1 MSKLP
6 PPELIGAIVLRYVP
20 KQVGFIGCVLLSGAL
35 WAQEPQHVDALS
47 SADTTEVVLDGRP
60 LFKVAGSA
68 SLPSAERA
76 RAIRI
81 RITDVARN
89 PVVRTDDIHPVAME
103 GRIDLRASSRHL
115 VAIVDADARLEG
127 LSLSDTAQLRLAQV
141 RQAIDRYR
149 AERSP
154 EHFAHAIVMSLI
166 VGGLACLALFGILFA
181 LRRLKNALET
191 RYRARIHSLT
201 IQSFEIVRA
210 EQIWRAVRGGL
221 HLLRALLVGGLL
233 YFSLAFVLGQ
243 FPSTRALA
251 TNLFDLVAQPV
262 VRIAAAILDYIPKLI
277 FLVLLALIVRY
288 ALKLMHVFSRAVA
301 VGTVPVPGFDA
312 DWAQPTYHIM
322 RALIILLA
330 LVIAYPYL
338 PGSGSAAFQGLSI
351 FAGLMLSLGAS
362 SAMASVIAGYTVTY
376 RRAFRVGDRVAIG
389 ELMGEV
395 TEVRLMVTHLR
406 TPKNEEI
413 VVPNSLVLAS
423 HVTNYSKLAAAEGLL
438 LHTIVRIGYS
448 IPWRQVEA
456 LLLQAAART
465 SGLSSTR
472 PAFVL
477 EKSLD
482 EFSVAYELNVCVD
495 SAQHLLERY
504 AALHRNILDV
514 FNEYGVQIMVP
525 AYEGDTPE
533 PKIVPKE
540 RWFMAPAAPLSEK
553 NVLAQV
559 QASAQNQVTAR

>member
-1 MSKLP
+1 MS
-6 PPELIGAIVLRYVP
+6 AT
-20 KQVGFIGCVLLSGAL
+20 L
-35 WAQEPQHVDALS
+35 WAQEVQHVDALPADN
-47 SADTTEVVLDGRP
+47 SAQVVLDGRP
-60 LFKVAGSA
+60 IFEVAGSA
-68 SLPSAERA
+68 SFPSSA
-76 RAIRI
+76 RAQAVRA
-81 RITDVARN
+81 RITDIARN
-89 PVVRTDDIHPVAME
+89 PAVRTDDIHPVPSE
-103 GRIDLRASSRHL
+103 GRIDLRAGSKHL
-115 VAIVDADARLEG
+115 VAIVDADAKLEG
-127 LSLSDTAQLRLAQV
+127 LSLSDTAQLRLAQI

-154 EHFAHAIVMSLI
+154 GHTARAAINSLI
-166 VGGLACLALFGILFA
+166 VVGSACLALFVILFA
-181 LRRLKNALET
+181 LRRLQNMLET
-191 RYRARIHSLT
+191 RYRTRIHSLT
-201 IQSFEIVRA
+201 IQSFEVVRA
-210 EQIWRAVRGGL
+210 EQIWRAVRGSL
-221 HLLRALLVGGLL
+221 HALRLLLVGGLA
-233 YFSLAFVLGQ
+233 YFTIVFVLGQ
-243 FPSTRALA
+243 FPSTRGIGTGL
-251 TNLFDLVAQPV
+251 LDVVADPV
-262 VRIAAAILDYIPKLI
+262 VRMATAVFEYIPKLI
-277 FLVLLALIVRY
+277 FLLVLAFVVRY
-288 ALKLMHVFSRAVA
+288 ALKLMNVFSRAVA
-301 VGTVPVPGFDA
+301 TGTVPVPGFDA

-389 ELMGEV
+389 DLMGEV

-423 HVTNYSKLAAAEGLL
+423 HVTNYSKLAAKQGLL

-448 IPWRQVEA
+448 TPWRQVEA

-465 SGLSSTR
+465 TDLTSTR

-525 AYEGDTPE
+525 AYEGDTAE

-540 RWFMAPAAPLSEK
+540 RWYTRPATPLTQEREP
-553 NVLAQV
+553 AQV
-559 QASAQNQVTAR
+559 ADAREDSLTGLTG

>member
-1 MSKLP
+1 M
-6 PPELIGAIVLRYVP
+6 LRYLP
-20 KQVGFIGCVLLSGAL
+20 KRVGFICCVLLSGVL
-35 WAQEPQHVDALS
+35 WAQEAQHVDALPAS
-47 SADTTEVVLDGRP
+47 GSAQVVLDGRP
-60 LFKVAGSA
+60 IFEVAGSA
-68 SLPSAERA
+68 SFPSSA
-76 RAIRI
+76 RAHAVRTRI
-81 RITDVARN
+81 VDIARN
-89 PVVRTDDIHPVAME
+89 PAVRTDDIQAVPGE
-103 GRIDLRASSRHL
+103 GRIDLRAGPRHL
-115 VAIVDADARLEG
+115 VAVVDADAKLEG
-127 LSLSDTAQLRLAQV
+127 LSLSDTAQVRLAQI

-154 EHFAHAIVMSLI
+154 GHTTRAIINSV
-166 VGGLACLALFGILFA
+166 VVAGAACLALIGILFA
-181 LRRLKNALET
+181 LRRLNNMFEM
-191 RYRARIHSLT
+191 RYRTRIHSLT
-201 IQSFEIVRA
+201 IQSFEVVRA
-210 EQIWRAVRGGL
+210 EQIWRAVRGGV
-221 HLLRALLVGGLL
+221 HALRLLLVGGLA
-233 YFSLAFVLGQ
+233 YFTLVFVLGQ
-243 FPSTRALA
+243 FPSTRGLG
-251 TNLFDLVAQPV
+251 TNLLSVIADPLVKMATAV
-262 VRIAAAILDYIPKLI
+262 IEYIPKLI
-277 FLVLLALIVRY
+277 FLLVLVLVIRY
-288 ALKLMHVFSRAVA
+288 ALKLMTVFSRAVA
-301 VGTVPVPGFDA
+301 AGTVPVPGFDA

-362 SAMASVIAGYTVTY
+362 SAMASLIAGYTVTY
-376 RRAFRVGDRVAIG
+376 RRAFRVGDRVSIG
-389 ELMGEV
+389 DLTGEV

-423 HVTNYSKLAAAEGLL
+423 HVTNYSKLAAKQGLL
-438 LHTIVRIGYS
+438 LHTVVRIGYAT
-448 IPWRQVEA
+448 PWRQVEA

-465 SGLSSTR
+465 TDLTSTR

-533 PKIVPKE
+533 PKIVPRE
-540 RWFMAPAAPLSEK
+540 RWFTAPAAPAPEQG
-553 NVLAQV
+553 VLTQVPEAQQQPAAV
-559 QASAQNQVTAR
+559 R

>member
-1 MSKLP
+1 LH
-6 PPELIGAIVLRYVP
+6 EREFFREIVLRHLP
-20 KQVGFIGCVLLSGAL
+20 KRIGFICCALLSGVL
-35 WAQEPQHVDALS
+35 CAQEAQHVDALPAGGS
-47 SADTTEVVLDGRP
+47 TQVVLDGRP
-60 LFKVAGSA
+60 IFEVAGSA
-68 SLPSAERA
+68 SFPSSA
-76 RAIRI
+76 RAHAVRTRI
-81 RITDVARN
+81 VDIARN
-89 PVVRTDDIHPVAME
+89 PAVRTDDIQAAPGE
-103 GRIDLRASSRHL
+103 GRIDLRAGSRHL
-115 VAIVDADARLEG
+115 VAVVDADAKLEG
-127 LSLSDTAQLRLAQV
+127 LSLSDTAQLRLSQI

-154 EHFAHAIVMSLI
+154 GHTTRAIINSVL
-166 VGGLACLALFGILFA
+166 VAGAACLALIGILFA
-181 LRRLKNALET
+181 LRRLNNLFEM

-201 IQSFEIVRA
+201 IQSFEVVRA

-221 HLLRALLVGGLL
+221 HALRLLLVGGIA
-233 YFSLAFVLGQ
+233 YFTLVFVLGQ
-243 FPSTRALA
+243 FPSTRGLGA
-251 TNLFDLVAQPV
+251 DLLSVIADPV
-262 VRIAAAILDYIPKLI
+262 VRMATAVFEYIPKLI
-277 FLVLLALIVRY
+277 FLLVLVLVIRY

-301 VGTVPVPGFDA
+301 AGTVPVPGFDA

-376 RRAFRVGDRVAIG
+376 RRAFRVGDRVSIG
-389 ELMGEV
+389 DLTGEV

-423 HVTNYSKLAAAEGLL
+423 HVTNYSKLAATQGLL

-448 IPWRQVEA
+448 TPWRQVEA

-465 SGLSSTR
+465 TDLTSTR

-533 PKIVPKE
+533 PKIVPRE
-540 RWFMAPAAPLSEK
+540 RWFTAPAPAPEQT
-553 NVLAQV
+553 VLTQVPEAQQQPAAV
-559 QASAQNQVTAR
+559 R